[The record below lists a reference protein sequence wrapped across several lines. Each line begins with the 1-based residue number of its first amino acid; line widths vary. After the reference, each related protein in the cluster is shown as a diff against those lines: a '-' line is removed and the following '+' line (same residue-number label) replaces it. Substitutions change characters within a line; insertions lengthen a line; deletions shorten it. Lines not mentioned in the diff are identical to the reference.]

1 MLKSTKKSK
10 RSLSNLNVKQTL
22 DIRKTEVLS
31 SMFDS
36 YTSKTQK
43 SKKLHEKAKSV
54 LPAGVSYA
62 IRHFEPYPFYTARA
76 KGSKLFDVDGNEYVD
91 FWLGHTALILGHSPP
106 AVVEAVK
113 KQLENGTHYGTSHEL
128 EIKLAKQIVKIV
140 ASAEMVRFTNS
151 GTEANMYATRLA
163 RAYTGRTKIAKFE
176 GGWHGGYD
184 ALHTS
189 VKSPFNIPESAGLTA
204 GALQDTIVLPFN
216 DLEGV
221 SERLKNKE
229 VASITIEPVL
239 GAGGGIPAEKEFLK
253 GLRELC
259 NERGILLI
267 FDEVITGFRL
277 APGGGQQ
284 YYGVTPDI
292 TVFGKIL
299 GGGFPIGAFCG
310 RREVMERID
319 ALVYRRPYYSFH
331 GGTFA
336 ANPISMTA
344 GLATLKVLEDGQL
357 INELN
362 NIGGKIR
369 EKLNEIFE
377 ANEMKVQVTG
387 AGSLFNT
394 HFTRGE
400 VKDARAASKAD
411 KKKQVDYHLNLI
423 ANGVFLLPTHTGALS
438 TVHSET
444 DIEKLLLETEKYA
457 KQCERM

>member
-1 MLKSTKKSK
+1 M
-10 RSLSNLNVKQTL
+10 
-22 DIRKTEVLS
+22 EVLS
-31 SMFDS
+31 DMFDS
-36 YTSKTQK
+36 YFSKTRK
-43 SKKLHEKAKSV
+43 SKELYERAKNV

-62 IRHFEPYPFYTARA
+62 IRHFEPYPFYTAKA
-76 KGSKLFDVDGNEYVD
+76 KGSKLYDVDGNEYVD

-128 EIKLAKQIVKIV
+128 EIQLAEQVVKIV
-140 ASAEMVRFTNS
+140 PSAEMIRFTNS

-184 ALHTS
+184 ALHTG
-189 VKSPFNIPESAGLTA
+189 VKYPFDIPESAGLTA

-221 SERLKNKE
+221 KERLKNKE
-229 VASITIEPVL
+229 VASIVIEPVL

-253 GLRELC
+253 ELREFC
-259 NERGILLI
+259 DEKGILLI

-310 RREVMERID
+310 RREIMERID
-319 ALVYRRPYYSFH
+319 TLLYERPHYSFH

-344 GLATLKVLEDGQL
+344 GLATLKILEDGQL
-357 INELN
+357 IDKLN
-362 NIGGKIR
+362 NVGGKIR
-369 EKLNEIFE
+369 EKLREIFE
-377 ANEMKVQVTG
+377 ANGVDVQVTG
-387 AGSLFNT
+387 AGSLFGIL
-394 HFTRGE
+394 FTKEE

-411 KKKQVDYHLNLI
+411 KKKQINYHLNLI
-423 ANGVFLLPTHTGALS
+423 TNGVFFLPKHIGALS
-438 TVHSET
+438 TAHSED
-444 DIEKLLLETEKYA
+444 DIDKLFSKTEGYA
-457 KQCERM
+457 KHCRV

>member
-1 MLKSTKKSK
+1 M
-10 RSLSNLNVKQTL
+10 
-22 DIRKTEVLS
+22 EVLS

-43 SKKLHEKAKSV
+43 SKELHERAKSV

-62 IRHFEPYPFYTARA
+62 IRYFEPYPFYTARA

-113 KQLENGTHYGTSHEL
+113 EQLENGTHYGTSHEL
-128 EIKLAKQIVKIV
+128 EIKLAEQIVKIV

-163 RAYTGRTKIAKFE
+163 RAYTCRSKIAKFE

-189 VKSPFNIPESAGLTA
+189 VKYPFNIPESAGLTT

-221 SERLKNKE
+221 RERLKNQE

-253 GLRELC
+253 GLREFC
-259 NERGILLI
+259 DQEGILLV

-284 YYGVTPDI
+284 YYGVTPDM

-310 RREVMERID
+310 RREIMERID
-319 ALVYRRPYYSFH
+319 TLFYRRPYYSFH
-331 GGTFA
+331 GVTFA
-336 ANPISMTA
+336 SNPISITA
-344 GLATLKVLEDGQL
+344 GLATLKILEVGQL
-357 INELN
+357 INKLN
-362 NIGGKIR
+362 NVGGKIR
-369 EKLNEIFE
+369 ENLKEIFDADGVE
-377 ANEMKVQVTG
+377 VQVTG
-387 AGSLFNT
+387 AGSLFNA
-394 HFTRGE
+394 HFTKEE

-411 KKKQVDYHLNLI
+411 KKKQVDYHLSLI

-457 KQCERM
+457 KQCKAT